1 MAIGTLL
8 MCSAKEAPF
17 PHPSYEPLHAHG
29 SLVSTRFARTVSAS
43 KARYQGSADN
53 SLHKASYGGRSCR
66 AWYGNTGPC
75 RSFCVSQVHRPVA
88 AAMLRPRARPYD
100 GGSARQVLLDASPLM
115 RADMIARPPCPME
128 QQTRLISRQ
137 TAVHVKA
144 RDYRAQGV
152 CRIILLFP
160 LRYHLSINVP
170 LMHGA
175 RSGLIRVCVVLFG
188 KTREHAAMPLSPLG
202 LLYPMMTADDDG
214 RRGRRRSP

>member
-8 MCSAKEAPF
+8 MCSAKEAPY

-88 AAMLRPRARPYD
+88 AAMLRPSARPCD
-100 GGSARQVLLDASPLM
+100 GGSARQVLLDASPWM
-115 RADMIARPPCPME
+115 RVDVIARPPWLPNGP
-128 QQTRLISRQ
+128 RGS
-137 TAVHVKA
+137 KA
-144 RDYRAQGV
+144 RNHRAQGI

-160 LRYHLSINVP
+160 LRYHFSINVP

-175 RSGLIRVCVVLFG
+175 RSGLIRVCVSFCSEKLEN
-188 KTREHAAMPLSPLG
+188 TPPCHSRHLASCIQ
-202 LLYPMMTADDDG
+202 
-214 RRGRRRSP
+214 